1 MPRAQALEF
10 AARTVLGTAALL
22 LETNQHPGQLKDAV
36 CSPGGTTIAGVQAL
50 EDRGFRAASMQA
62 VLAAME
68 RTRAMREGK

>member
-1 MPRAQALEF
+1 M
-10 AARTVLGTAALL
+10 
-22 LETNQHPGQLKDAV
+22 